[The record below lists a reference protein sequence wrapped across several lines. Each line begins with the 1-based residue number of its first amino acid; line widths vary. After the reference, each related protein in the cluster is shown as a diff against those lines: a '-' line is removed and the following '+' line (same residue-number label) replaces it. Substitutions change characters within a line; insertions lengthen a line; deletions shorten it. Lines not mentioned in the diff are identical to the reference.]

1 MKIID
6 DFLDKESF
14 KKIEKLFT
22 SDNFP
27 WFYNDK
33 VNIFDEETYFTH
45 LIYIDF
51 IPNSSF
57 YNDVSNIFLKLKAKS
72 LIRIKANL

>member
-33 VNIFDEETYFTH
+33 VNIFKNH
-45 LIYIDF
+45 LC
-51 IPNSSF
+51 
-57 YNDVSNIFLKLKAKS
+57 LKNRCFVQK
-72 LIRIKANL
+72 LILSYCEL